1 MKRAWILSLVLL
13 AASVMPAQ
21 QGATV
26 VPNEALIVDSVPPI
40 PASIA
45 ERADAY
51 TNYRTANVFDWHPQ
65 RREMLIGTRFAD
77 TTQVHRITMPG
88 GAREQVTFFPDRIG
102 SATYR
107 PHTGDYFVFSKDIG
121 GGEWYQ
127 LFRFDVP
134 SGVVTLLTDGKSR
147 NLGPV
152 FSNQGD
158 RIVYSSTRRD
168 RADLDFY
175 VMNPAD
181 NGTDKLLSQNQGGGW
196 NVRDWSPDDKT
207 LLAVEEVSV
216 NESHLFL
223 VDVGTGQKTPL
234 TPADE
239 KLVAYAP
246 IGFSADGKG
255 VFVTTDKDNEFQRV
269 AYIDLATK
277 RPRYLT
283 NYGWDVEDAQLSK
296 NRKLLAFTLNE
307 NGMSTLHVMQLD
319 AGLTGSAPA
328 SRRVGARELPLPKL
342 PAGLVSDLE
351 WHEDN
356 VDLAFS
362 ITSARSP
369 TDVYSIHLPAR
380 KLERWTMSETGGL
393 NAASTV
399 EPQLVKWKSFDGK
412 QISGWLYMPSAG
424 KFPGKRPVIVNIH
437 GGPEG
442 QSRPGFLG
450 RNNYYLDEL
459 GIAMVFP
466 NVRGSTGYGKT
477 WVALDNGFK
486 REDSYKDI
494 EALLRW
500 IKQQPN
506 LDGDKIMVTGGSYGG
521 HMTLA
526 TATRY
531 NDLIAC
537 SVDVVGMS
545 NLVTFLEHTE
555 PYRQDLRRVEYG
567 DERDPKMREFLE
579 SIAPINHVNN
589 VTKPMFVVAGVN
601 DPRVPKSEADQMVAA
616 LKSESTPVWYLAAKD
631 EGHGFAKKKN
641 ADFQFYATVLFV
653 EKYLL
658 GEQTTVA
665 GK

>member
-1 MKRAWILSLVLL
+1 MKRASILSVVLL
-13 AASVMPAQ
+13 ATCVMLAQ
-21 QGATV
+21 PPATV
-26 VPNEALIVDSVPPI
+26 LPNEALIVDGVPQI
-40 PASIA
+40 PSSIA
-45 ERADAY
+45 ERADGY
-51 TNYRTANVFDWHPQ
+51 TNYRMANVFDWHPQ
-65 RREMLIGTRFAD
+65 RREMLIGTRFAE
-77 TTQVHRITMPG
+77 TTQVHLIKMPG
-88 GAREQVTFFPDRIG
+88 GAREQMTFFSDRIS
-102 SATYR
+102 SAMYQ
-107 PHTGDYFVFSKDIG
+107 PHIGNYFVFSKDVG

-127 LFRFDVP
+127 LFRFDLAT
-134 SGVVTLLTDGKSR
+134 GAVTLLTDGKSR
-147 NLGPV
+147 NLGAV
-152 FSNQGD
+152 FSNKGD
-158 RIVYSSTRRD
+158 RIVYSSTRRN

-175 VMNPAD
+175 IMDPVNK
-181 NGTDKLLSQNQGGGW
+181 NTDKLLSQNQGGGW
-196 NVRDWSPDDKT
+196 DVADWSPDDKT

-234 TPADE
+234 TPAEE
-239 KLVAYAP
+239 KLVEYSP

-255 VFVTTDKDNEFQRV
+255 VFVTTDKDNEFQRI

-277 RPRYLT
+277 QPKYLT
-283 NYGWDVEDAQLSK
+283 NYSWDVEDAQLSK

-307 NGMSTLHVMQLD
+307 NGMSTLHVIQLD
-319 AGLTGSAPA
+319 ASVTGSAKA
-328 SRRVGARELPLPKL
+328 SLHVGSRELPLPKL
-342 PAGLVSDLE
+342 PAGLVSGLN
-351 WHEDN
+351 WHENNADF
-356 VDLAFS
+356 AFS
-362 ITSARSP
+362 VTSARSP
-369 TDVYSIHLPAR
+369 MDVYSINLPMR

-393 NAASTV
+393 NPASLV

-412 QISGWLYMPSAG
+412 QISGWLYMPSAE
-424 KFPGKRPVIVNIH
+424 KFPGKRPIIINIH

-477 WVALDNGFK
+477 WVALDNGFR

-494 EALLRW
+494 ESLLHW

-579 SIAPINHVNN
+579 SIAPMNHVKN
-589 VTKPMFVVAGVN
+589 VTKPMLVVAGVN

-616 LKSESTPVWYLAAKD
+616 LKAQGTPVWYLAAKD

-653 EKYLL
+653 QKYLL
-658 GEQTTVA
+658 GEA
-665 GK
+665 DNNGL

>member
-1 MKRAWILSLVLL
+1 MKRAWIVGVFLL
-13 AASVMPAQ
+13 ATCIMLAQ
-21 QGATV
+21 QPATV
-26 VPNEALIVDSVPPI
+26 APSEALIVDGIPPI
-40 PASIA
+40 AASIA

-51 TNYRTANVFDWHPQ
+51 TNYRMANVFDWHPQ

-77 TTQVHRITMPG
+77 TTQVHHVSMPG

-102 SATYR
+102 SAIYQ
-107 PHTGDYFVFSKDIG
+107 PHTGNYFVFSKDIA

-127 LFRFDVP
+127 LFRFDVATAA
-134 SGVVTLLTDGKSR
+134 VTLLTDGKSR
-147 NLGPV
+147 NLDAV

-158 RIVYSSTRRD
+158 RIVYSSTRRT

-175 VMNPAD
+175 ILDPA
-181 NGTDKLLSQNQGGGW
+181 NKSTDKLLSQNQGGGW
-196 NVRDWSPDDKT
+196 QVVDWSPDDKT
-207 LLAVEEVSV
+207 LLAVDDVSV
-216 NESHLFL
+216 NERHVFIF
-223 VDVGTGQKTPL
+223 DVATGRKTPL
-234 TPADE
+234 TPPDE
-239 KLVAYAP
+239 KLVAYSP

-269 AYIDLATK
+269 AYIDLTTK
-277 RPRYLT
+277 QPKYLT
-283 NYGWDVEDAQLSK
+283 RYSWDVEDARLSK

-319 AGLTGSAPA
+319 TDLTGSAKG
-328 SRRVGARELPLPKL
+328 SLDVGSRELPLPKL
-342 PAGLVSDLE
+342 PRGLVSGLK
-351 WHEDN
+351 WHEN
-356 VDLAFS
+356 NADLAFS
-362 ITSARSP
+362 VSSARSP
-369 TDVYSIHLPAR
+369 MDVYSINLHTR
-380 KLERWTMSETGGL
+380 KVERWTTSEIGGL
-393 NAASTV
+393 NAASFV
-399 EPQLVKWKSFDGK
+399 EPQLVNWKSFDGRE
-412 QISGWLYMPSAG
+412 ISGWLYMPSAQ
-424 KFPGKRPVIVNIH
+424 KFPGKRPIIVNIH

-459 GIAMVFP
+459 GIAMIFP

-494 EALLRW
+494 EALLHW
-500 IKQQPN
+500 IKQQPE

-531 NDLIAC
+531 NALIAC

-567 DERDPKMREFLE
+567 DERDPKMRQYLE
-579 SIAPINHVNN
+579 SIAPMNHVKN
-589 VTKPMFVVAGVN
+589 VTKPMFVVAGLN

-616 LKSESTPVWYLAAKD
+616 LKAQSTPVWYLAAKD
-631 EGHGFAKKKN
+631 EGHGFVKKKN

-658 GEQTTVA
+658 VE
-665 GK
+665 